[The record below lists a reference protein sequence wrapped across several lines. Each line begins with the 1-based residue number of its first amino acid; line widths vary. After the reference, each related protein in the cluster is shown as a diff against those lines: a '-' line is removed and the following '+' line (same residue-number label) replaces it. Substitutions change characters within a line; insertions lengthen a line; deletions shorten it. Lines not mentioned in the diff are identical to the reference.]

1 MSTPTGLPPRPR
13 IQGLSDLIFGLA
25 LSISALT
32 LIGQQPNNPMQFS
45 FSLGLYGFSFLI
57 LIGLWQQYSSVTSIL
72 PAETSVLVDLN
83 VALLFLVSIE
93 PYLFNELFS
102 TKEGMLASVSAVY
115 SIDLAAMFLILTFFF
130 LSLTTEE
137 KHLIPSALLGRY
149 KLRRNFTF
157 VTALIFIVSIIPYF
171 GDTIV
176 WSFISSNTPYFI
188 SLRSVLWIAALGM
201 SLGRRS
207 VESHLIRKEKN
218 AKLTPTTAVGK

>member
-102 TKEGMLASVSAVY
+102 AKEGLLASVSAVF
-115 SIDLAAMFLILTFFF
+115 SVDLASMFLILTFFF

-137 KHLIPSALLGRY
+137 KHLIPTALLGRY
-149 KLRRNFTF
+149 RLRRNFTF
-157 VTALIFIVSIIPYF
+157 VTALIFMVSIIPYF
-171 GDTIV
+171 GDTVV
-176 WSFISSNTPYFI
+176 WSFISGNTPYFI
-188 SLRSVLWIAALGM
+188 SLRSVFWMVALGV

-207 VESHLIRKEKN
+207 VESHVLRKE
-218 AKLTPTTAVGK
+218 AKTKSTPATAAGR